1 MAYTQVALSLKERV
15 VQHARYLGFDEVRV
29 ASAEPL
35 VKDEE
40 AAQERVRQGSMD
52 GMPWFTRERVRL
64 ASDPQALLPG
74 ARSIIAVALSYLPP
88 EQETIPSP
96 LTGEGE
102 DGGGDGSISSNDGL
116 QRETSAPTG
125 KVARY
130 AQWSDYHQVMKERLS
145 TLSVHLPQ
153 LAGRPV
159 RSRVFVDDSPLLE
172 RAVARRAGLGWF
184 GKNTNILTSTHGSWV
199 FLAALMTDL
208 EMEPDDPLKRSC
220 GECVRC
226 IPACPTGAIVAPYVI
241 DARRCISYLTI
252 ECRGPIPRH
261 LRPLMGDWVFGCDV
275 CQEVCPV
282 NNGVAVATMPVLKRT
297 GFSVL
302 ELVPLLSMT
311 QQEFSARFRHTPI
324 KRAKMVGLKRNA
336 CVALGNI
343 GDPRAVPALGK
354 ALMENE
360 PLVRGHAAWAL
371 GRIGGQEAI
380 RLLEQALEC
389 EASAEVREE
398 IEAAMAETQAR
409 GQSMETAEIAPI
421 R

>member
-1 MAYTQVALSLKERV
+1 
-15 VQHARYLGFDEVRV
+15 
-29 ASAEPL
+29 
-35 VKDEE
+35 
-40 AAQERVRQGSMD
+40 
-52 GMPWFTRERVRL
+52 
-64 ASDPQALLPG
+64 
-74 ARSIIAVALSYLPP
+74 
-88 EQETIPSP
+88 
-96 LTGEGE
+96 
-102 DGGGDGSISSNDGL
+102 
-116 QRETSAPTG
+116 
-125 KVARY
+125 
-130 AQWSDYHQVMKERLS
+130 MKERLS